1 MVFVQAEKKKKNS
14 WGLYLQQYFG
24 FCARSKVKELKGK
37 STDSNKSTAFHR
49 LTIAP
54 TASSLLLG
62 FGSFLYE

>member
-1 MVFVQAEKKKKNS
+1 M
-14 WGLYLQQYFG
+14 
-24 FCARSKVKELKGK
+24 KELKGK

-62 FGSFLYE
+62 IGSFLYE